1 LRAEEFD
8 HRRWRDRES
17 LILRSYEIAALSASW
32 DTPLNQD
39 IAKDAWQRAKDLPV
53 PGAGALPGAGAP
65 PAKAA
70 PPAPSAPPAQG
81 KTGSSLSPE
90 DRQLYQWR
98 KHGLVLPDGKKVSP
112 EEVNQLVRQA
122 MRDKKS
128 NAQIVAMLRR
138 WGAK

>member
-1 LRAEEFD
+1 VEFD
-8 HRRWRDRES
+8 HKRWRDIEFLKERNLET
-17 LILRSYEIAALSASW
+17 AALSASW

-39 IAKDAWQRAKDLPV
+39 IARDAWDRAKNLSLPGV
-53 PGAGALPGAGAP
+53 GALPGAGAP

-81 KTGSSLSPE
+81 KTGPPLSPE
-90 DRQLYQWR
+90 DRQLYLWR
-98 KHGLVLPDGKKVSP
+98 KNGLVLPDGKKVSP
-112 EEVNQLVRQA
+112 AQVNQLVRQA

-138 WGAK
+138 WGAR